1 MYYKCRRTCI
11 SGFIYKSNIDGWT
24 KVDDTHFKKVVSENE
39 DGNIL
44 FVDPAGNTGNI
55 EYSVKNIDK
64 TAPTGTVTQSTY
76 DPTNGSVT
84 LTLETSEAVETP
96 DGWTKV
102 DDTHFTKV
110 VSENGGNSVEIV
122 DPAGNS
128 ATVPVSVENIDKS
141 GPTGTITKSTQDP
154 TNGDVVLT
162 LETSEAVKT
171 PKGWTEVEGSN
182 GTKFTKTVFEN
193 GDEEVEL
200 VDLAGN
206 SGDASTSVDNIDKG
220 APTGTITKSTDDPTN
235 GDVVLTLE
243 TSEAVKTP
251 DGWTEVEG
259 SNGTKFTKTVPENGN
274 YPVELVDSA
283 GNTGT
288 VEGVVDN
295 INKSGPSITLNGEK
309 EMTLRQGAN
318 FVDAGAECKDDV
330 SCEIVVSGGVSTSRP
345 GVYEINYY
353 AIDEAGNKSETLTRT
368 VTVNRSFTGPDETV
382 FTPKNDTSVITPE
395 EPSMPETPKN
405 TEKKD
410 EKPVKKEEQKKTDEK
425 NIFLKNT
432 EKPVE
437 KVKVEVKNEKNTET
451 KKPTETAKT
460 DDATKEKNRKNKEK
474 ILEKLKKDTG
484 ENTAEVEKNIELN
497 AAGEKPK
504 NSQKSTEK
512 MVKTRTINGETVSYK
527 ISTKTCPIMKNILDD
542 EYRSEF
548 ESSFTDIARLTKNE
562 IIDILRLEKTEVV
575 KGREAGTFAPKSEI
589 TRAEFL
595 AIVLQAHCYD
605 VYQEATGLPFVDMTD
620 LNDWKT
626 RVVQVGYDNGIIS
639 GYADGTFRPNDTI
652 SNIEAFAILMKLQE
666 IELVDREKQASLV
679 DSYTDKQA
687 LWQEKVLGLGEYL
700 GILYPK
706 ATNNKFHPDAK
717 INRKNM
723 VSQMIDIMK
732 LYR

>member
-1 MYYKCRRTCI
+1 
-11 SGFIYKSNIDGWT
+11 
-24 KVDDTHFKKVVSENE
+24 NE

-84 LTLETSEAVETP
+84 LTLETSEAVAVP
-96 DGWTKV
+96 DGWTEVPGSNGTK
-102 DDTHFTKV
+102 FTKV
-110 VSENGGNSVEIV
+110 VSENGDNSVEIV
-122 DPAGNS
+122 DPAGNVS
-128 ATVPVSVENIDKS
+128 TVDVAVKNIDKD
-141 GPTGTITKSTQDP
+141 GPTGTITKSTEDS
-154 TNGDVVLT
+154 TSDDVVLT

-171 PKGWTEVEGSN
+171 PAGWTEVPGSN

-206 SGDASTSVDNIDKG
+206 PAQVSTSVDNIDKG
-220 APTGTITKSTDDPTN
+220 APTGKISKSTDDSTN

-283 GNTGT
+283 GNTGK

-345 GVYEINYY
+345 GVYEVSYY

-368 VTVNRSFTGPDETV
+368 VTVNRRFTGPDETA

-395 EPSMPETPKN
+395 VSTPVETPKTKN
-405 TEKKD
+405 KTPK
-410 EKPVKKEEQKKTDEK
+410 VKKVEK
-425 NIFLKNT
+425 
-432 EKPVE
+432 KPVE
-437 KVKVEVKNEKNTET
+437 KVKVET
-451 KKPTETAKT
+451 KKPTETAKK
-460 DDATKEKNRKNKEK
+460 DDSTKEKNRKNKEK
-474 ILEKLKKDTG
+474 ILEKLKKG
-484 ENTAEVEKNIELN
+484 EVEKNI
-497 AAGEKPK
+497 ATKP

-512 MVKTRTINGETVSYK
+512 MVKTRTINGETISYK

-548 ESSFTDIARLTKNE
+548 ESSFTDISNLSRNE
-562 IIDILRLEKTEVV
+562 IFDILRLEKTGVV
-575 KGREAGTFAPKSEI
+575 KGREVGKFVPKSEI

-605 VYQEATGLPFVDMTD
+605 VYQEATGVPFVDMTD

-700 GILYPK
+700 GVLYPQ

-723 VSQMIDIMK
+723 VTQMIDIMK